1 MPAELKPW
9 ISNQKTGKWTSS
21 QWHLLLSAYG
31 QEQHE
36 CQPHQSEKRS
46 RLSHWLWGMSIRSHH
61 GHLLTLMNY
70 TISLHFILLRHS
82 NQEGVSPSPLLRTK
96 SEFPLMCSE
105 CLSSRPP
112 AQFRKPRW
120 SSVSHLLA
128 PNGRESIS
136 PVLSI
141 FPSLST
147 ESSQPASRAAVANR
161 VLKLGGLSS
170 DHPEQLSWSFQ
181 TMASSRDRPQ
191 GLA

>member
-1 MPAELKPW
+1 MNQLPVTPPLVCIWAGTAWMSATSEWEKVPLISLALRNVYSIPPWTPAHTDELHHFLTLYSTQTFQPGGSVPFTTAAHEIWVSTDVLRVFK
-9 ISNQKTGKWTSS
+9 QQTSS
-21 QWHLLLSAYG
+21 SV
-31 QEQHE
+31 QEAALVK
-36 CQPHQSEKRS
+36 C
-46 RLSHWLWGMSIRSHH
+46 
-61 GHLLTLMNY
+61 
-70 TISLHFILLRHS
+70 
-82 NQEGVSPSPLLRTK
+82 
-96 SEFPLMCSE
+96 FPLA
-105 CLSSRPP
+105 R
-112 AQFRKPRW
+112 
-120 SSVSHLLA
+120 
-128 PNGRESIS
+128 NGRESIS